1 MAKQLPTRPPI
12 IQDNPV
18 VPVGTPEPKAG
29 PLARFVEGLPPGWF
43 FSSFPMSTPEQV
55 ARAMYEVEV
64 AVHRLWD
71 RRGSTLLVRDVAIVM
86 SDEEDEETGEVK
98 MVKRLVIWDHKGI
111 GFQTP
116 SKPARNSLG
125 RQLARIAS
133 PPFNKLPPYDPPL
146 AIRVDSC
153 KSANAGK
160 GDWLHLVVLMGD
172 KADGAL

>member
-1 MAKQLPTRPPI
+1 MAKKAATVPAI
-12 IQDNPV
+12 IQDQAI
-18 VPVGTPEPKAG
+18 VPVGSPEPKSG

-43 FSSFPMSTPEQV
+43 FSSFPMATPDQV
-55 ARAMYEVEV
+55 ARAMYEVEI

-71 RRGSTLLVRDVAIVM
+71 RRGTTLLVRDVAIVM

-98 MVKRLVIWDHKGI
+98 MVKRLVLWDHKGI

-125 RQLARIAS
+125 RQLARIAQA
-133 PPFNKLPPYDPPL
+133 PFNKLPPYDPPL
-146 AIRVDSC
+146 PVRVDAC
-153 KSANAGK
+153 RSANAGK

-172 KADGAL
+172 NANG